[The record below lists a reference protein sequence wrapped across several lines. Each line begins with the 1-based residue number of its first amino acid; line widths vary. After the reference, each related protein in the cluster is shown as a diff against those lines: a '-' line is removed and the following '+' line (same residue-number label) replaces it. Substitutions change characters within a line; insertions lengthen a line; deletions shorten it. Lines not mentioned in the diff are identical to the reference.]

1 MILWLHP
8 FLKLDQ
14 LVSWTT
20 SKPLYPTLSALH
32 TLLPLMPW
40 YRRCCVVRC
49 FWGCECENTLILMA
63 WHCRAEVLS
72 EWIAAGIVCQ
82 GLYDWHKHHMLVC
95 GELEVGR
102 GYRNPWNF
110 RFDRV
115 SRVRELVI
123 YADNKRCKYASISSK
138 KCKTVK
144 SEKTKFP
151 DKSLLKLN
159 THKHIHYLCMHKH
172 VFHFDVIV
180 HPPFLLRSALQSQEF
195 P

>member
-8 FLKLDQ
+8 FLKLYQ

-20 SKPLYPTLSALH
+20 SKPLYPTPSALH

-110 RFDRV
+110 RFDRGNLLFMQTIKGA
-115 SRVRELVI
+115 SMHQFQVRNV
-123 YADNKRCKYASISSK
+123 RPSK
-138 KCKTVK
+138 VRKQ
-144 SEKTKFP
+144 SF
-151 DKSLLKLN
+151 LRN
-159 THKHIHYLCMHKH
+159 
-172 VFHFDVIV
+172 HF
-180 HPPFLLRSALQSQEF
+180 
-195 P
+195 

>member
-8 FLKLDQ
+8 FLKLYQ

-20 SKPLYPTLSALH
+20 SKPLYSTLSALH

-102 GYRNPWNF
+102 DIGTPGTSDLTECRGFGNLLFMQTIKGASMHQFQVRN
-110 RFDRV
+110 
-115 SRVRELVI
+115 VR
-123 YADNKRCKYASISSK
+123 RSK
-138 KCKTVK
+138 VRKQSFLT
-144 SEKTKFP
+144 
-151 DKSLLKLN
+151 N
-159 THKHIHYLCMHKH
+159 
-172 VFHFDVIV
+172 HF
-180 HPPFLLRSALQSQEF
+180 
-195 P
+195 